1 MSQVPEG
8 RLLPTALPNQSE
20 IPVLQFTL
28 GNGILSWNHAAGSR
42 FMSNPSNLK
51 SSAPESNASNPNT
64 PDPAPAESASGTPIE
79 SFKDIFSEYEHN
91 HSRKSEPGTQR
102 REGTV
107 VALTA
112 DSIVLDIGLK
122 TEGVLPLTSFP
133 PDKPP
138 KPGDRI
144 QVTVKGRD
152 PEGYYE
158 LTRGKV
164 ERPTDWPS
172 LEKAFAEKSTII
184 GTVTGVVKGGLS
196 VDIGVRA
203 FMPASRSGTHDAA
216 ELEKLVEQE
225 IRCRIIKLDVDDE
238 DVVVDRR
245 AVAEDEERA
254 GKQRR
259 FSELKEGDI
268 VQGEVRSLTDYGAFV
283 DIGGA
288 YALLHVGEISWH
300 RVNKPSDV
308 LSAGQQIEAKI
319 IKIDSEKRRI
329 AISMKQLQPHPWDT
343 IAGKYKAGKRVRG
356 TVTRLMDF
364 GAFVEIEPGIEG
376 LIHISEMSWGKRVR
390 TPADVVK
397 PGETVEAV
405 ILTVNPAER
414 RISLGLKQAL
424 GDPWAGAAQKFAPGT
439 VIEGPVTNLTKF
451 GAFVQLTEGIEGM
464 IHISEI
470 SAEKRINHPQEVLRA
485 GQVVKA
491 QVLAL
496 DVEKRLIGLSM
507 KQLVP
512 TGLDEY
518 LTEHKE
524 GDIITGRVVEISEGR
539 ARVELGEGVV
549 ATCKI
554 PEEIGKQSEPS
565 PPSSSKPDLSSLGF
579 MLQARWKSGS
589 PASEA
594 KPEAMR
600 AGQICKFR
608 ISKLN
613 VASKNIELELQ

>member
-1 MSQVPEG
+1 
-8 RLLPTALPNQSE
+8 
-20 IPVLQFTL
+20 
-28 GNGILSWNHAAGSR
+28 
-42 FMSNPSNLK
+42 MSNPMTSD
-51 SSAPESNASNPNT
+51 SSASEPNASHPATPESAP
-64 PDPAPAESASGTPIE
+64 PAEPAE
-79 SFKDIFSEYEHN
+79 SFKDIFSEYEKS
-91 HSRKSEPGTQR
+91 HSRKKEPGAQG

-107 VALTA
+107 IAVTA
-112 DSIVLDIGLK
+112 DSVVLDVGFK
-122 TEGVLPLTSFP
+122 TEGVLPLTAFP
-133 PDKPP
+133 ADQPP
-138 KPGDRI
+138 KPGDKV
-144 QVTVKGRD
+144 QVTIKGRD

-164 ERPTDWPS
+164 ERPTDWAS

-196 VDIGVRA
+196 VDVGVRA

-225 IRCRIIKLDVDDE
+225 IRCRIIKLDVEDE

-245 AVAEDEERA
+245 AIAEDEERA

-259 FSELKEGDI
+259 YSELKEGDT
-268 VQGEVRSLTDYGAFV
+268 VHGEVRSLTDYGAFV

-288 YALLHVGEISWH
+288 DALLHVGEISWR

-308 LSAGQQIEAKI
+308 LSAGQQIEARI
-319 IKIDSEKRRI
+319 IKIDSDKRRI
-329 AISMKQLQPHPWDT
+329 AISMKQLQPHPWD
-343 IAGKYKAGKRVRG
+343 AVAEKYKAGERVRG
-356 TVTRLMDF
+356 TITRLMDF

-376 LIHISEMSWGKRVR
+376 LIHISEMSWAKRVR
-390 TPADVVK
+390 TAGDVVK

-405 ILTVNPAER
+405 ILGVSPSDR

-439 VIEGPVTNLTKF
+439 VIEGPVTSLTKF

-470 SAEKRINHPQEVLRA
+470 SAEKRIHHPQEVLRT

-496 DVEKRLIGLSM
+496 DSEKRLIRLSM

-518 LTEHKE
+518 LVEHKE
-524 GDIITGRVVEISEGR
+524 GDIVTGRLIEVSVGS

-549 ATCKI
+549 ATCRI
-554 PEEIGKQSEPS
+554 SEERPAKEDKRAESLPS
-565 PPSSSKPDLSSLGF
+565 SSSSSKPDLLSLGS
-579 MLQARWKSGS
+579 MLQTRWKSGA
-589 PASEA
+589 PAAEA
-594 KPEAMR
+594 KPEPVR
-600 AGQICKFR
+600 AGQILKFR
-608 ISKLN
+608 IAKLDP
-613 VASKNIELELQ
+613 ATKKIELALE

>member
-1 MSQVPEG
+1 
-8 RLLPTALPNQSE
+8 
-20 IPVLQFTL
+20 
-28 GNGILSWNHAAGSR
+28 
-42 FMSNPSNLK
+42 MSNPNISDSNATEINTAK
-51 SSAPESNASNPNT
+51 AAPES
-64 PDPAPAESASGTPIE
+64 APVEAEPTE
-79 SFKDIFSEYEHN
+79 SFKDVFSEYEQSHR
-91 HSRKSEPGTQR
+91 RKAESGSQR

-107 VALTA
+107 IAVTA
-112 DSIVLDIGLK
+112 DSIVLDIGFK
-122 TEGVLPLTSFP
+122 TEGVLPLTAFP
-133 PDKPP
+133 ADKPP
-138 KPGDRI
+138 KSGDRV
-144 QVTVKGRD
+144 QVTIKGRD

-164 ERPTDWPS
+164 ERPTDWAS

-245 AVAEDEERA
+245 AIAEDEERA
-254 GKQRR
+254 GKERR

-288 YALLHVGEISWH
+288 DALLHVGEISWR
-300 RVNKPSDV
+300 RVAKPADV
-308 LSAGQQIEAKI
+308 LSTGQLIEAKI
-319 IKIDSEKRRI
+319 IKIDEEKHRV
-329 AISMKQLQPHPWDT
+329 AISLKQLQPHPWDAV
-343 IAGKYKAGKRVRG
+343 AGKYKPGERIRG
-356 TVTRLMDF
+356 TISRIADF

-376 LIHISEMSWGKRVR
+376 LIHISEMSWAKRVR
-390 TPADVVK
+390 TPSDVVK
-397 PGETVEAV
+397 PGDTVEAV
-405 ILTVNPAER
+405 ILGVNAAER

-424 GDPWAGAAQKFAPGT
+424 GDPWAGADQKFAPGT
-439 VIEGPVTNLTKF
+439 VIEGPVINLTKF
-451 GAFVQLTEGIEGM
+451 GAFVQLTEGVEGM
-464 IHISEI
+464 IHVSEI
-470 SAEKRINHPQEVLRA
+470 SAEKRINHPQEVLRS

-496 DVEKRLIGLSM
+496 DTEKRLIRLSM

-518 LTEHKE
+518 LAEHKE
-524 GDIITGRVVEISEGR
+524 GDVVTGRFIEVSEGR
-539 ARVELGEGVV
+539 ARVELGEGVQ
-549 ATCKI
+549 AMCRI
-554 PEEIGKQSEPS
+554 PGENPAKEKTTEAA
-565 PPSSSKPDLSSLGF
+565 SSSSSSTAKADLSSLGS
-579 MLQARWKSGS
+579 MLQARWKSGA
-589 PASEA
+589 PPSEV

-600 AGQICKFR
+600 SGQVREFR
-608 ISKLN
+608 IAKLDP
-613 VASKNIELELQ
+613 ATKKIELELT